1 MGGGLSSSSTTSST
15 LFTDQTTGLNTN
27 QVDNAS
33 GMEISNPAT
42 GEPQHLP
49 SLAAPAGQ
57 GLQLQ
62 FGSTNPVQPFIFNQQ
77 NINQQTQSIFEGNT
91 SSIFGANNSLT
102 NPPVLGNMPANMI
115 FSATPSIPNRPIKKA
130 RRRVSQRP

>member
-91 SSIFGANNSLT
+91 SSIFGACKHDILCYSIHSKSTNKESKKEGLTASLT
-102 NPPVLGNMPANMI
+102 CV
-115 FSATPSIPNRPIKKA
+115 
-130 RRRVSQRP
+130 V